1 MDIFWR
7 FLNHICLS
15 PPPSQT
21 RFTLYR
27 VGEEELRGIY
37 KGFLQITGY
46 YKFCT
51 FFRSEDFVVDCSEAF
66 VHH

>member
-1 MDIFWR
+1 MNTIMDIFWR

-27 VGEEELRGIY
+27 VGEEELPGIY
-37 KGFLQITGY
+37 KGGSALRRSPPNYRILQILHV
-46 YKFCT
+46 FP
-51 FFRSEDFVVDCSEAF
+51 
-66 VHH
+66 